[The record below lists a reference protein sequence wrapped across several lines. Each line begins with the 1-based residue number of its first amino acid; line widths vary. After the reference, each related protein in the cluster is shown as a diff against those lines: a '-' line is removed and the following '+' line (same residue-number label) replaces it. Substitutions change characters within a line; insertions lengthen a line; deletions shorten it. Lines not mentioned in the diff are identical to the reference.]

1 MNNSTENSL
10 KKNVLSAA
18 LMSST
23 VLAHGASAQDLEDDR
38 WHVTGTV
45 GFNVQDSQRGT
56 DNAPL
61 IGIGLGKSISPTWS
75 LDAELNYQNPQLKED
90 RDKKWSQRGVSLDLR
105 RHFISEGRQWNPYL
119 LFGVGTQK
127 VEEETLSSSDKRSDS
142 SKSAKVGLGLQSKP
156 AHRRSAVRA
165 EVAYRRDFDD
175 KSSKSRTAGG
185 NKDAFG
191 DVLASV
197 SLMLPLGAPPST
209 SPATYVRPAPQ
220 PAEETLSPSPP
231 PQLAVSTPPVAPKVP
246 SCAEL
251 DDDGDGVNNCDDR
264 CPNSSP
270 DQLIGPDG
278 CPTQRAVD
286 FRGVHFDFNRD
297 ILNAEAVAVLD
308 EAAEILKRYPGLQVE
323 VVGHTDAIGSN
334 AVNQRLSERRAR
346 TVYNYL
352 VNKGIDRSR
361 LVGPTGYGK
370 TQPIAP
376 NDTRDGRA
384 QNRRTELII
393 SSVSPPSGQG
403 VAGTTL

>member
-1 MNNSTENSL
+1 MNPSTENSL

-23 VLAHGASAQDLEDDR
+23 VLAHGANAQELEDDR
-38 WHVTGTV
+38 WHITGTV
-45 GFNVQDSQRGT
+45 GFNIQDSQRGT
-56 DNAPL
+56 DNTPL
-61 IGIGLGKSISPTWS
+61 IGVGFGKAISPKWS
-75 LDAELNYQNPQLKED
+75 LDAELNYQNPQLKQD
-90 RDKKWSQRGVSLDLR
+90 RDKKWSQRGASLDLR
-105 RHFISEGRQWNPYL
+105 RHFTNGSRKWNPYL
-119 LFGVGTQK
+119 LFGVGMQK

-142 SKSAKVGLGLQSKP
+142 SQSAKVGLGVQSKP
-156 AHRRSAVRA
+156 AHQRSAVRA

-175 KSSKSRTAGG
+175 NSSKSKAAGG

-197 SLMLPLGAPPST
+197 SLVLPLGAPPAT
-209 SPATYVRPAPQ
+209 PATYTGPAPQ
-220 PAEETLSPSPP
+220 PPAQGTLPPS
-231 PQLAVSTPPVAPKVP
+231 QWAVSTPVVAPVVP
-246 SCAEL
+246 NCADL
-251 DDDGDGVNNCDDR
+251 DDDGDGVNNCDDH
-264 CPNSSP
+264 CPDSP
-270 DQLIGPDG
+270 PNQFTGPDG

-297 ILNAEAVAVLD
+297 ILNADAAAVLD

-323 VVGHTDAIGSN
+323 VVGHTDAIGNN

-361 LVGPTGYGK
+361 LVGPIGYGK
-370 TQPIAP
+370 TQPIAS
-376 NDTRDGRA
+376 NDTRAGRA

-393 SSVSPPSGQG
+393 SSTGQD
-403 VAGTTL
+403 VADATQ